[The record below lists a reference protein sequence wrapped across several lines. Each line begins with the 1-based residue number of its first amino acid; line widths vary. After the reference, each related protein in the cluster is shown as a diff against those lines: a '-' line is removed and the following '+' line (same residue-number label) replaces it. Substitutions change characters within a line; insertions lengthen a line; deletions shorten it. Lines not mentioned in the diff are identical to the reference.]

1 MVFGKKRTFV
11 AVLAVLA
18 ITFAVS
24 ISSAQAFHAQPQAFA
39 KPSATPGSDSLLPPL
54 ETSALAFQSVV
65 PRQVGAFHFQ
75 EPIYL
80 YDNHESAYI
89 YLNNESGQYRV
100 DMYISNTIAE
110 SHARFQGEIFGLNGV
125 EYVPLGDEG
134 VVISPTS
141 SLQQPLEHQILGV
154 TRYHNVILTAY
165 APAARHTTPVNM
177 NEDQIISLLQ
187 ALLNALHTI
196 FPVATPTPTR
206 TKLPTR
212 TATLPQLTATPV
224 YTATDTVIP
233 PASPTLT
240 ITLTYTPTPTIT
252 ITVTPY
258 VTRTPS
264 VTNTFTALPTLT
276 ATPTFTR
283 TPTFTPTPTITIT
296 MTRTVTLTPTLITP
310 SATFI
315 LSATPTL
322 SPTPISPTP
331 ISATPVSPTPTLS
344 ATPIS
349 TTVAFAI
356 QNLVAPPAALDV
368 YRVVNGS
375 EQFVVQIEPAPGNTT
390 AQLSGAVGS
399 VWNVRQHGTQ
409 ALLKTFTVTV
419 GMGTIT
425 VP

>member
-1 MVFGKKRTFV
+1 VVFGKKRTFV

-65 PRQVGAFHFQ
+65 PQQVGAFHFQ

-134 VVISPTS
+134 V
-141 SLQQPLEHQILGV
+141 
-154 TRYHNVILTAY
+154 
-165 APAARHTTPVNM
+165 
-177 NEDQIISLLQ
+177 
-187 ALLNALHTI
+187 
-196 FPVATPTPTR
+196 
-206 TKLPTR
+206 
-212 TATLPQLTATPV
+212 
-224 YTATDTVIP
+224 VIP

-356 QNLVAPPAALDV
+356 QNLVAPPAALNV